1 VPATAPTPEPKPAA
15 PAADGQGSAPCG
27 SCGADL
33 HFKPGTASLQCPYCG
48 HKQKVDAPERRVRE
62 HSFAKLAE
70 VKQERTR
77 FVEQELVCQG
87 CGAHVQ
93 GEGIAFACQ
102 FCASPLVADTS
113 VDPQVPP
120 EAVLP
125 FQLDKGKARDGLRT
139 WARTRWFA
147 PNGLKK
153 IADAESMRSTYLP
166 HWTYDARTKSDYRGK
181 RGEYYY
187 VTETYTVTENG
198 KSQTRTR
205 QVRKTRWYPA
215 RGTVARNFDDVLVH
229 ATTKVPEDHLA
240 RLEPWPL
247 KKAVAFD
254 PQYLVGHQA
263 LRYDVEPEPGLD
275 VAKQKMAEV
284 IRRDV
289 RKDIGGDTQQ
299 IDRVKTAYAKVTY
312 KHMLLPVWVGSY
324 MFNGRSWQVLVNGCT
339 GEVQGERPYSPWKI
353 AAAVLAALVALA
365 IVIGL
370 YAYSQQGRTET
381 EGQGQASAPETA
393 VSVQVGAG
401 AAGEGPGAE
410 PAGAG

>member
-1 VPATAPTPEPKPAA
+1 MNHPSPPPA
-15 PAADGQGSAPCG
+15 PASVPCG

-33 HFKPGTASLQCPYCG
+33 HFKPGTAALQCPYCG
-48 HKQKVDAPERRVRE
+48 HQQKIGAPERRVRE
-62 HSFAKLAE
+62 HSFAKLAQ
-70 VKQERTR
+70 VKRERTR

-93 GEGIAFACQ
+93 GEGISFACQ
-102 FCASPLVADTS
+102 FCASPLVADSS

-125 FQLDKGKARDGLRT
+125 FQVDTGAARDGLRT

-147 PNGLKK
+147 PNGLKR

-166 HWTYDARTKSDYRGK
+166 HWTYDARTESDYRGK

-187 VTETYTVTENG
+187 VTETYTVTEDG
-198 KSQTRTR
+198 KTETRTR
-205 QVRKTRWYPA
+205 KVRKTRWHPA
-215 RGTVARNFDDVLVH
+215 RGTVSRRFDDVLVH

-254 PQYLVGHQA
+254 PRYLAGHQA
-263 LRYDVEPEPGLD
+263 LRYDVEPEAGLD
-275 VAKQKMAEV
+275 TAKEKMAEV

-289 RKDIGGDTQQ
+289 RKDIGGDTQR
-299 IDRVKTAYAKVTY
+299 IDRVDTAYAKVTY

-353 AAAVLAALVALA
+353 AAAVLAALVAA
-365 IVIGL
+365 AVAVGL
-370 YAYSQQGRTET
+370 YLFFQDGPSETAGRAAGP
-381 EGQGQASAPETA
+381 EGA
-393 VSVQVGAG
+393 VSVQAAAEAAGQGPAAAG
-401 AAGEGPGAE
+401 AD
-410 PAGAG
+410 